1 MSGIRDKLKRK
12 LSMHDK
18 NGTGECCIWFINICT
33 DNHPADFNEDHDEND
48 VDEETTGH
56 LHREIERA
64 EAEGHYTGRPN
75 SFLNRLISHGND
87 KTEKQLAA
95 EALLARQA
103 EEAKQ
108 GQQTVKQ

>member
-1 MSGIRDKLKRK
+1 MSNIRDKIKRK

-18 NGTGECCIWFINICT
+18 NV
-33 DNHPADFNEDHDEND
+33 DFENGDHDD
-48 VDEETTGH
+48 VDEETTGY

-64 EAEGHYTGRPN
+64 EAEGHSQGRPN

-95 EALLARQA
+95 EAAASNNQA
-103 EEAKQ
+103 SSATKPA
-108 GQQTVKQ
+108 GQ

>member
-18 NGTGECCIWFINICT
+18 N
-33 DNHPADFNEDHDEND
+33 ADFNEDHDEND

-87 KTEKQLAA
+87 KTEKQLAT

>member
-1 MSGIRDKLKRK
+1 
-12 LSMHDK
+12 LSDISPSNAPSLLYSLAVLTPH
-18 NGTGECCIWFINICT
+18 T
-33 DNHPADFNEDHDEND
+33 ADFSEHHDEND

-64 EAEGHYTGRPN
+64 EAEGHNTGRPN

-95 EALLARQA
+95 EAAQSNQA
-103 EEAKQ
+103 GSKQ
-108 GQQTVKQ
+108 TAH

>member
-1 MSGIRDKLKRK
+1 MSNIREKLKRK

-18 NGTGECCIWFINICT
+18 N
-33 DNHPADFNEDHDEND
+33 ADFNEDHDEND

-64 EAEGHYTGRPN
+64 EAEGHYAGRPN

-103 EEAKQ
+103 QESKQ
-108 GQQTVKQ
+108 GQQSTKQ